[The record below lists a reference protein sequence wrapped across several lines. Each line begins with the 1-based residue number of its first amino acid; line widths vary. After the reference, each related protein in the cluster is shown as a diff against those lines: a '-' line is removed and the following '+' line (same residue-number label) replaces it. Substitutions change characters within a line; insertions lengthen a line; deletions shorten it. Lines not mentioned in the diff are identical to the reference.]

1 MDHPKVSVVLLNYNG
16 KSWLE
21 QFLPNVIQ
29 HTTYPNA
36 EVIVADNASTDDS
49 VLFLQQHFPQIRLVI
64 NSSNTGYAGGYND
77 ALKKIDSDYYVLLN
91 SDVEVTP
98 NWIENTMAFLLKDEL
113 MAACQPKILSHSE
126 KSKFEYAGA
135 AGGFIDKYGYP
146 FCRGRIFDTCEIDE
160 GQYNQ
165 SGEIFWASGACLFIK
180 ADIFHKAGGLDAE
193 FFAHMEEIDLCWRL
207 KNLGYKI
214 GYCAESTVYHV
225 GGGTLNKSNP
235 KKTYLNF
242 RNNRK
247 LLRKNLSQQELTS
260 IYSTRNRLDQLAA
273 LVALAKGN
281 IAEAKAIRQGL
292 NDYKNTLHKWDKKRA
307 ENEHLQKTMAV
318 ASPNKTGILNES
330 IIWIYFVKGIKKFS
344 QLTFLSC
351 YLLLITHNLFS

>member
-1 MDHPKVSVVLLNYNG
+1 MIKKVSVVILNFNG
-16 KSWLE
+16 KNWLE
-21 QFLPNVIQ
+21 KFLPNVIEF
-29 HTTYPNA
+29 TTYPDA
-36 EVIVADNASTDDS
+36 EIIVADNASTDDS
-49 VLFLQQHFPQIRLVI
+49 VSFLKTNFPNIRLVI
-64 NSSNTGYAGGYND
+64 NPVNTGYAGGYND
-77 ALKKIDSDYYVLLN
+77 ALQYIKSDYYVLLN
-91 SDVEVTP
+91 SDVEVSK
-98 NWIENTMAFLLKDEL
+98 NWIENVIHFMELDEL
-113 MAACQPKILSHSE
+113 FVACQPKILSYSE
-126 KSKFEYAGA
+126 RNQFEYAGA

-146 FCRGRIFDTCEIDE
+146 FCRGRIFDTCEKDN

-165 SGEIFWASGACLFIK
+165 SGEVFWASGACLFIK

-235 KKTYLNF
+235 RKTLLNF

-247 LLRKNLSQQELTS
+247 LLRKNLTETELKE

-292 NDYKNTLHKWDKKRA
+292 NEYKTTTQKWNKKRE
-307 ENEHLQKTMAV
+307 ENEEMQKTISV
-318 ASPNKTGILNES
+318 GKPNKTGIFNES
-330 IIWIYFVKGIKKFS
+330 IIWNYFAKGIKKFS
-344 QLTFLSC
+344 QLKLLSY
-351 YLLLITHNLFS
+351 YLLLTTYNLFS

>member
-1 MDHPKVSVVLLNYNG
+1 MNQPKVSVVILNYNG

-21 QFLPNVIQ
+21 NFLPNVIQ

-36 EVIVADNASTDDS
+36 EIIVADNASTDDS
-49 VLFLQQHFPQIRLVI
+49 VAFLQTNFPTIRLVI
-64 NSSNTGYAGGYND
+64 NPINTGYAGGYND
-77 ALKKIDSDYYVLLN
+77 ALQQIESDYYVLLN

-98 NWIENTMAFLLKDEL
+98 NWIENVLSFMSRDKQ
-113 MAACQPKILSHSE
+113 MVACQPKILSYSE
-126 KSKFEYAGA
+126 RNKFEYAGA

-146 FCRGRIFDTCEIDE
+146 FCRGRIFDSCETDE

-180 ADIFHKAGGLDAE
+180 AEIFHKAGGFDAD
-193 FFAHMEEIDLCWRL
+193 FFAHMEEIDLCWRI

-225 GGGTLNKSNP
+225 GGGTLHKSNP

-247 LLRKNLSQQELTS
+247 LLRKNLSKQELNT
-260 IYSTRNRLDQLAA
+260 IYSTRNKLDQLAA

-292 NDYKNTLHKWDKKRA
+292 NDYKNTLHKWDRKRA
-307 ENEHLQKTMAV
+307 DNEQLQKTIAV
-318 ASPNKTGILNES
+318 AAPNKTGILNES
-330 IIWIYFVKGIKKFS
+330 IIWNYFVKGIKKFS
-344 QLTFLSC
+344 DISFNNSTIQ
-351 YLLLITHNLFS
+351 

>member
-1 MDHPKVSVVLLNYNG
+1 
-16 KSWLE
+16 
-21 QFLPNVIQ
+21 
-29 HTTYPNA
+29 
-36 EVIVADNASTDDS
+36 
-49 VLFLQQHFPQIRLVI
+49 
-64 NSSNTGYAGGYND
+64 
-77 ALKKIDSDYYVLLN
+77 
-91 SDVEVTP
+91 
-98 NWIENTMAFLLKDEL
+98 